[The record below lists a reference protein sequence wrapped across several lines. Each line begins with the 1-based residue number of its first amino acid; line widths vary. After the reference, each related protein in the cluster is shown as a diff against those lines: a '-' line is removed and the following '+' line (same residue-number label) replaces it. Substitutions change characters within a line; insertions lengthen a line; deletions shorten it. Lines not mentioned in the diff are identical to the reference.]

1 MAVMG
6 LRRLLARDAREHLTF
21 PMAKFCPM
29 LAKPL
34 PCHEIRS
41 WQASFKRKSNSDDT
55 KDNVQTEV
63 SWINNFPCAF
73 FFSVGPSSSFT
84 RALSDLHP
92 GRMHTDPRLEAS
104 GKGGGDPLLTF
115 DPRSHCLI

>member
-1 MAVMG
+1 MG

-73 FFSVGPSSSFT
+73 FFQSDPHPPLRELSQISILAECTLILAWRQVE
-84 RALSDLHP
+84 RAGVTP
-92 GRMHTDPRLEAS
+92 
-104 GKGGGDPLLTF
+104 
-115 DPRSHCLI
+115 C